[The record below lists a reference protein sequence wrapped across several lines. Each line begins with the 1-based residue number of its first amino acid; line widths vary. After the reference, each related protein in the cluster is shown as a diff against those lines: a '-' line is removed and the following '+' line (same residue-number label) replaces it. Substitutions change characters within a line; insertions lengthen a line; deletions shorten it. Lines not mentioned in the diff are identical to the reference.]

1 MSAEVQTSG
10 YVIAVT
16 GLQAEARVAARSPR
30 TRAVVGGG
38 DAASLERLIEQ
49 SITNDCRGLISFGM
63 AGALR
68 GDLRPGACLVGREVT
83 HGNGRYPS
91 DEAWT
96 ARLKSRLVRAEI
108 VSFAGVDRPVVTPA
122 QKRALFAET
131 GAAAA
136 DMESHLAAR
145 TAAKHNLPFAI
156 LRVVAD
162 PEGRGLPPAAL
173 AGMRADGTTDAGAV
187 LRSLGGN
194 PGQFLQLARVATDAC
209 RAYVALL
216 RCYRRLGPGLGL
228 FDLG

>member
-1 MSAEVQTSG
+1 VSAELQTSG

-30 TRAVVGGG
+30 TRAVAGGG
-38 DAASLERLIEQ
+38 DAACLERLIDQ
-49 SITNDCRGLISFGM
+49 SITNDCRGLVSFGM

-68 GDLRPGACLVGREVT
+68 GDLRPGTCLIGREVT
-83 HGNGRYPS
+83 HEKRRYPT

-96 ARLKSRLVRAEI
+96 VRLKSQLVEAEI
-108 VSFAGVDRPVVTPA
+108 VSFAGVDRPVVTSA

-162 PEGRGLPPAAL
+162 PEERGLPPAAL

-187 LRSLGGN
+187 LRSLGRN

-209 RAYVALL
+209 RAYGALL

-228 FDLG
+228 IDLG